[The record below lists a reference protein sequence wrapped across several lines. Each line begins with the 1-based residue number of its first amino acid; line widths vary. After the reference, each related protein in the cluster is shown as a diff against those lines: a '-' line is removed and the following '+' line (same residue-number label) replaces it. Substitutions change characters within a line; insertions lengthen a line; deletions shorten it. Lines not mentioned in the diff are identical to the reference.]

1 MKISKSNVFL
11 VEVED
16 QFAII
21 DRSAGLIHIVD
32 ADNAKQWEAGNDVTV
47 QSTSKTVIA
56 AGSGDNGG
64 NSAGGGFDNVSD
76 SEVPSGE
83 L

>member
-32 ADNAKQWEAGNDVTV
+32 SENAAQWQAGNDVTV
-47 QSTSKTVIA
+47 LSTSKTVIA
-56 AGSGDNGG
+56 AGSGTGG
-64 NSAGGGFDNVSD
+64 LDSGGGFENLSAN
-76 SEVPSGE
+76 EVPSGE
-83 L
+83 V